1 MLTLLRLSMRQLGGK
16 RRVALILLLSILPI
30 ALAVVV
36 SIAEGEDESFDSDF
50 INILL
55 DGLMVG
61 GILPIVT
68 MAVATAAFGNEL
80 EDQTLSY
87 IVLKP
92 IPRWHI
98 ALPKLLASIIIT
110 GPLII
115 ASGAIAAWIGMGADP
130 RISAAVGLA
139 LFAGVTTYSSIFS
152 WAGLMTTRA
161 LAFAIVYV
169 FLWEGLISSFINGVD
184 YLSVRGYTLAIMHGI
199 DKDGLGELSERVI
212 EFPAAVGGAV
222 AVSVVFF
229 YLTVRRLR
237 NMDVP

>member
-1 MLTLLRLSMRQLGGK
+1 MRQLGGK

-98 ALPKLLASIIIT
+98 A
-110 GPLII
+110 
-115 ASGAIAAWIGMGADP
+115 
-130 RISAAVGLA
+130 RRCRR
-139 LFAGVTTYSSIFS
+139 VTC
-152 WAGLMTTRA
+152 
-161 LAFAIVYV
+161 
-169 FLWEGLISSFINGVD
+169 
-184 YLSVRGYTLAIMHGI
+184 
-199 DKDGLGELSERVI
+199 
-212 EFPAAVGGAV
+212 
-222 AVSVVFF
+222 
-229 YLTVRRLR
+229 
-237 NMDVP
+237 

>member
-1 MLTLLRLSMRQLGGK
+1 MC
-16 RRVALILLLSILPI
+16 LPI
-30 ALAVVV
+30 
-36 SIAEGEDESFDSDF
+36 
-50 INILL
+50 
-55 DGLMVG
+55 
-61 GILPIVT
+61 
-68 MAVATAAFGNEL
+68 
-80 EDQTLSY
+80 
-87 IVLKP
+87 
-92 IPRWHI
+92 
-98 ALPKLLASIIIT
+98 
-110 GPLII
+110 
-115 ASGAIAAWIGMGADP
+115 
-130 RISAAVGLA
+130 
-139 LFAGVTTYSSIFS
+139 S

-161 LAFAIVYV
+161 LPFAIVYV

>member
-1 MLTLLRLSMRQLGGK
+1 MRQLGGK

-98 ALPKLLASIIIT
+98 ALPKLLAPIIIA

-130 RISAAVGLA
+130 RISAAVG
-139 LFAGVTTYSSIFS
+139 
-152 WAGLMTTRA
+152 
-161 LAFAIVYV
+161 
-169 FLWEGLISSFINGVD
+169 
-184 YLSVRGYTLAIMHGI
+184 
-199 DKDGLGELSERVI
+199 
-212 EFPAAVGGAV
+212 
-222 AVSVVFF
+222 
-229 YLTVRRLR
+229 
-237 NMDVP
+237 

>member
-1 MLTLLRLSMRQLGGK
+1 
-16 RRVALILLLSILPI
+16 
-30 ALAVVV
+30 
-36 SIAEGEDESFDSDF
+36 
-50 INILL
+50 
-55 DGLMVG
+55 
-61 GILPIVT
+61 
-68 MAVATAAFGNEL
+68 
-80 EDQTLSY
+80 
-87 IVLKP
+87 
-92 IPRWHI
+92 
-98 ALPKLLASIIIT
+98 
-110 GPLII
+110 
-115 ASGAIAAWIGMGADP
+115 MGADP

-139 LFAGVTTYSSIFS
+139 LFVGVTTYSSIFS